1 MKKNYKLITTFI
13 VLLSMIT
20 VKLGAQLSGLYT
32 INSTLAT
39 GGTNYQTFNAFATA
53 INTGGISG
61 PVTVNVVSATGP
73 YIEQVSFTNITGTSS
88 TNTVTINGNGNTI
101 TFAPNSTLPHV
112 FMLAGADF
120 FFINNLNMVGT
131 GVTNNLVLHLWN
143 QSNDNVVSN
152 CTITCP
158 ANVTG
163 TQHGPISLSGSPTSM
178 TTFGDCGNNNLFTG
192 CTLNS
197 GYYGYIVYGS
207 LTTGVTFNNRLVNSN
222 VFDAYL
228 YSVWNNYCTDGLIS
242 GNLIERLNRTLFTTH
257 YGIFVGTSSSRT
269 IVEKNRI
276 RRMFFA
282 NPGVFSALFALYNNS
297 NNTLGN
303 EVIFR
308 NNVVSDIA
316 SNGTIYGYYCGFV
329 SYDIFIH
336 NTIVLDNQ
344 GSTGGTVYGI
354 LTYATNGTY
363 RNNLISI
370 NRTGTGQKMNIYV
383 LYNTGTSCNNNVLW
397 NNSAQGVNYY
407 GYDGAQFYGTFS
419 AWQTGTFGYDAN
431 GASADPLFANPATF
445 DYTPTN
451 LAINNVGAPLGVT
464 QDITNLGRNLPA
476 PDAGAYEFFNQP
488 CSGTPSSNSVL
499 TPTFVVCPAANSIV
513 NLANT
518 YSVNGITFAWGS
530 STVSA
535 LGPWTPIPTGTLGSV
550 VTPTLPV
557 STWFTA
563 TISCPGFGSPLIL
576 ASGQVTVAT
585 TIISQVPYRENFE
598 GIQGNNFLPNCSWL
612 KPGSNINSMTY
623 ASPQNQNRVPLSGSK
638 FASFYYTPAN
648 TSYFYTNGIQ
658 LYAGV
663 TYSASVFFTTEYY
676 GYTNWDLSIM
686 VGPNQN
692 TTGLVT
698 VANLPVAAS
707 PAYRELANTFTVATS
722 GIYYVAVKGT
732 SNGQCCGAYLSW
744 DDLSVTIPCNLNP
757 VNMSVN
763 ATSTTI
769 CAGQPV
775 TLTGVGANTYTWTTA
790 GPNYNATTSAITDVP
805 SFNTAYTVVGTN
817 TLTNCQSSA
826 TRNVVVRPTPSV
838 YIIPSKDNVCAG
850 SSVNLTA
857 SGAGIVGYTWNPS
870 GANTQ
875 VLSATP
881 AGTPGSSVTYSVLG
895 SNSFG
900 CSALATQAVLINGL
914 PTVNASS
921 IPANNICVG
930 GNLALNASGTAV
942 SYQWTSNTV
951 FNQGQNILVVVPAT
965 PSSLTY
971 SVTGTDLNGC
981 TSVATVNMTSFICTS
996 IKSNVAALA
1005 GLSVYPNPTNGLFI
1019 VELVNGLNK
1028 TVEVSDVTGRTIV
1041 SANSSD
1047 DKIDMNLQTLA
1058 NGIYYVTIRSNN
1070 AVEVMKIVKQ

>member
-1 MKKNYKLITTFI
+1 
-13 VLLSMIT
+13 
-20 VKLGAQLSGLYT
+20 
-32 INSTLAT
+32 
-39 GGTNYQTFNAFATA
+39 
-53 INTGGISG
+53 
-61 PVTVNVVSATGP
+61 
-73 YIEQVSFTNITGTSS
+73 
-88 TNTVTINGNGNTI
+88 
-101 TFAPNSTLPHV
+101 
-112 FMLAGADF
+112 
-120 FFINNLNMVGT
+120 
-131 GVTNNLVLHLWN
+131 
-143 QSNDNVVSN
+143 
-152 CTITCP
+152 
-158 ANVTG
+158 
-163 TQHGPISLSGSPTSM
+163 
-178 TTFGDCGNNNLFTG
+178 
-192 CTLNS
+192 
-197 GYYGYIVYGS
+197 
-207 LTTGVTFNNRLVNSN
+207 
-222 VFDAYL
+222 
-228 YSVWNNYCTDGLIS
+228 
-242 GNLIERLNRTLFTTH
+242 
-257 YGIFVGTSSSRT
+257 
-269 IVEKNRI
+269 
-276 RRMFFA
+276 
-282 NPGVFSALFALYNNS
+282 
-297 NNTLGN
+297 
-303 EVIFR
+303 
-308 NNVVSDIA
+308 
-316 SNGTIYGYYCGFV
+316 
-329 SYDIFIH
+329 
-336 NTIVLDNQ
+336 
-344 GSTGGTVYGI
+344 
-354 LTYATNGTY
+354 
-363 RNNLISI
+363 
-370 NRTGTGQKMNIYV
+370 
-383 LYNTGTSCNNNVLW
+383 
-397 NNSAQGVNYY
+397 
-407 GYDGAQFYGTFS
+407 
-419 AWQTGTFGYDAN
+419 
-431 GASADPLFANPATF
+431 
-445 DYTPTN
+445 
-451 LAINNVGAPLGVT
+451 
-464 QDITNLGRNLPA
+464 
-476 PDAGAYEFFNQP
+476 
-488 CSGTPSSNSVL
+488 
-499 TPTFVVCPAANSIV
+499 
-513 NLANT
+513 
-518 YSVNGITFAWGS
+518 
-530 STVSA
+530 
-535 LGPWTPIPTGTLGSV
+535 
-550 VTPTLPV
+550 
-557 STWFTA
+557 
-563 TISCPGFGSPLIL
+563 
-576 ASGQVTVAT
+576 
-585 TIISQVPYRENFE
+585 
-598 GIQGNNFLPNCSWL
+598 
-612 KPGSNINSMTY
+612 
-623 ASPQNQNRVPLSGSK
+623 
-638 FASFYYTPAN
+638 
-648 TSYFYTNGIQ
+648 
-658 LYAGV
+658 
-663 TYSASVFFTTEYY
+663 VFFTTEYY

-722 GIYYVAVKGT
+722 GIYYVAIKGT
-732 SNGQCCGAYLSW
+732 SNGNCCGAYLSW

-790 GPNYNATTSAITDVP
+790 GPNYSATTTAITDVP
-805 SFNTAYTVVGTN
+805 SFNTAYTVIGTN

-826 TRNVVVRPTPSV
+826 TRNVVVRPTPAV

-857 SGAGIVGYTWNPS
+857 SGAGVTGYTWNPS

-942 SYQWTSNTV
+942 SYQWTSSTV

>member
-53 INTGGISG
+53 INAGGISG

-101 TFAPNSTLPHV
+101 TFASTSGQPHV

-120 FFINNLNMVGT
+120 FFVNNLNMVGT
-131 GVTNNLVLHLWN
+131 GFSNNLVLHLWN
-143 QSNDNVVSN
+143 QANNNTISN

-158 ANVTG
+158 ANITG
-163 TQHGPISLSGSPTSM
+163 SQNAPISLSGSATSPTS
-178 TTFGDCGNNNLFTG
+178 FGDCGSNNLFTG

-197 GYYGYIVYGS
+197 GYYGYICYGS
-207 LTTGVTFNNRLVNSN
+207 FTIGQVTNNQLVNCN
-222 VFDAYL
+222 VLDAYL
-228 YSVWNNYCTDGLIS
+228 YSVYNYYVTNALVS
-242 GNLIERLNRTLFTTH
+242 GNTIERLNRTSFTTH
-257 YGIFVGTSSSRT
+257 YGIFTNFGSSGT
-269 IVEKNRI
+269 IIEKNKI
-276 RRMFFA
+276 RRMFFT
-282 NPGVFSALFALYNNS
+282 NPNTS
-297 NNTLGN
+297 NTFFGIYLQCSNTQGT
-303 EVIFR
+303 EVITR
-308 NNVVSDIA
+308 NNVISDIA
-316 SNGTIYGYYCGFV
+316 FNGTFYAYYNPGYNYETV
-329 SYDIFIH
+329 IH
-336 NTIVLDNQ
+336 NTFVMDNQ
-344 GSTGGTVYGI
+344 GSTGGTCYGI
-354 LTYATNGTY
+354 ISFGQYATY
-363 RNNLISI
+363 RNNLVSI
-370 NRTGTGQKMNIYV
+370 NRTGTGTKVNLYIY
-383 LYNTGTSCNNNVLW
+383 YNTGVVCNNNALW
-397 NNSAQGVNYY
+397 NNSQQGTNSY
-407 GYDGAQFYGTFS
+407 GYDGTQFYGTFS
-419 AWQTGTFGYDAN
+419 AWQGGSYGYDAN
-431 GASADPLFANPATF
+431 GAAADPLFANPATF

-451 LAINNVGAPLGVT
+451 LALNNIGAPLGVT
-464 QDITNLGRNLPA
+464 QDINNLGRNLPA

-488 CSGTPSSNSVL
+488 CSGTPSGNSVL

-535 LGPWTPIPTGTLGSV
+535 LGPWTPIPTGTLGSI

-557 STWFTA
+557 STWYTA

-576 ASGQVTVAT
+576 ASGQVTVAG

-638 FASFYYTPAN
+638 FASFYYFPAN
-648 TSYFYTNGIQ
+648 TSYFYTNGLQ

-722 GIYYVAVKGT
+722 GIYYVAIKGT
-732 SNGQCCGAYLSW
+732 SNGNCCGAYLSW

-805 SFNTAYTVVGTN
+805 FFNTTYNVVGTN

-826 TRNVVVRPTPSV
+826 TRNVVVRPTPAV

-857 SGAGIVGYTWNPS
+857 SGAGVTGYTWNPS

-942 SYQWTSNTV
+942 SYQWTSSTV

-965 PSSLTY
+965 PSNLTY

-1005 GLSVYPNPTNGLFI
+1005 GLSVYPNPTNGMFI

-1028 TVEVSDVTGRTIV
+1028 TIEVSDVTGRTIV